1 MKISSASRQLKI
13 SRAECLVFLG
23 QYEEAQEVAY
33 DILREDNINA
43 DAIYI
48 RGLCL
53 YNKDDIDKALTHF
66 QEALRLAPD
75 HVKTKEAY
83 KVKHLI

>member
-1 MKISSASRQLKI
+1 MTISSASKQLKI
-13 SRAECLVFLG
+13 SRAECLAFLG
-23 QYEEAQEVAY
+23 QYQEAQEVANG
-33 DILREDNINA
+33 ILREDNINA

-66 QEALRLAPD
+66 QQALRLAPD
-75 HVKTKEAY
+75 HPKAKEAY
-83 KVKHLI
+83 KVKY

>member
-1 MKISSASRQLKI
+1 MA
-13 SRAECLVFLG
+13 C
-23 QYEEAQEVAY
+23 

-66 QEALRLAPD
+66 QQAIRLAPD
-75 HVKTKEAY
+75 HPKAKEAY
-83 KVKHLI
+83 KVNY

>member
-1 MKISSASRQLKI
+1 M
-13 SRAECLVFLG
+13 
-23 QYEEAQEVAY
+23 
-33 DILREDNINA
+33 

-48 RGLCL
+48 RGLCF
-53 YNKDDIDKALTHF
+53 YNRDNIDKALTHF

-75 HVKTKEAY
+75 HVKAKEAY